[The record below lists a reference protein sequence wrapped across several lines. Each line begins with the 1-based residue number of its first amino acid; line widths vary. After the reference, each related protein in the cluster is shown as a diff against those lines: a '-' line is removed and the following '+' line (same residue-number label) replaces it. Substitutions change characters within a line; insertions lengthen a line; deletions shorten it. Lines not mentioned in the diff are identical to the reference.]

1 MRAAFFYNMNKTKT
15 MKSYLNLI
23 LLVLTISIFNL
34 NKAKAQH
41 PSPVDMLYQ
50 PLDDYFRFSGAGGGS
65 LYGLFKPSGAAS
77 GIMSLD
83 ANFNLKEKIANS
95 RRKISTLSVDFKI
108 HPFVNSLIQSGDS
121 LDVRRFIFQDNDFRL
136 QFGVRFTR
144 LKEREKLPNLGFK
157 SYAQGFADIIIL
169 PFQVSNSVDPTQNK
183 GFTTLSINAGGKF
196 GIISKFMGGN
206 FGINAN
212 PQVDMLLILDG
223 TNSKALEEVTL
234 RNVSAAV
241 LAATPRSAR
250 GYVGA
255 GVKIEVPLNDFII
268 SFDVRRYFKMGS
280 GPELAGLT
288 DKTQFSIGGIATG
301 SIFKNSKKKNKDKDK

>member
-1 MRAAFFYNMNKTKT
+1 MKT
-15 MKSYLNLI
+15 
-23 LLVLTISIFNL
+23 LLSSIFLSLTLYFINIDI
-34 NKAKAQH
+34 AKAQQ

-83 ANFNLKEKIANS
+83 ANFNLNEKVENAK
-95 RRKISTLSVDFKI
+95 RKISTLSFNFKI

-121 LDVRRFIFQDNDFRL
+121 MDVRRFIFQDNDFRL
-136 QFGVRFTR
+136 QFGARFTK

-157 SYAQGFADIIIL
+157 SYSQGFVDFVIL

-183 GFTTLSINAGGKF
+183 GFTTLSVNAGGKF
-196 GIISKFMGGN
+196 GIITKFMGGN

-223 TNSKALEEVTL
+223 SDSKALEEVTL
-234 RNVSAAV
+234 RNVSTTILDA
-241 LAATPRSAR
+241 LPKSAR
-250 GYVGA
+250 AYIGT
-255 GVKIEVPLNDFII
+255 GVKIEIPLNDFII
-268 SFDVRRYFKMGS
+268 SFDIRRYFKMGS
-280 GPELAGLT
+280 GPELEGIT

-301 SIFKNSKKKNKDKDK
+301 SIFKNSKRKNKEK